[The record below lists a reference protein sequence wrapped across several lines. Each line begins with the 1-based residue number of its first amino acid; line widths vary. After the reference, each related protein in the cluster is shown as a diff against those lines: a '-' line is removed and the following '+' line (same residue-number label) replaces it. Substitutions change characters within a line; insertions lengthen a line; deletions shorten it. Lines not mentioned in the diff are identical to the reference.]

1 MAPTNARWR
10 RELLVATAVAA
21 LPSVPLAVLL
31 DPTDRIL
38 RRDLGEQLLTL
49 ATTTALMI
57 DGDQHAALRTP
68 DQMDAPTY
76 KAIKALLIKVRR
88 ANAEHHV
95 RYLYTM
101 RRTDKPGFFRFVVDS
116 DEGADGAKLGD
127 EYDARALPELLNAY
141 DGPVAEQDFTRDK
154 WGLALSAYA
163 PIYDS
168 AGLPVAIVGADAE
181 AVGFEGRRQRLGA
194 RGAEPRRSRARLC
207 RRMLRR
213 AAAARPLSAGRHATR
228 LRPASLAR

>member
-1 MAPTNARWR
+1 MPLTKARWG

-21 LPSVPLAVLL
+21 LASVPLAALL
-31 DPTDRIL
+31 DPTDRML

-76 KAIKALLIKVRR
+76 KAIKALLIKIRR
-88 ANAEHHV
+88 ANADRHV

-101 RRTDKPGFFRFVVDS
+101 RRSDQPGFYRFVVDS
-116 DEGADGAKLGD
+116 DESAGGAKLGD
-127 EYDARALPELLNAY
+127 EYDARGLPELLNAY
-141 DGPVAEQDFTRDK
+141 DGPVAQKDFTRDK
-154 WGLALSAYA
+154 WGLALSAFA

-181 AVGFEGRRQRLGA
+181 PVGLEAMRQGAWGRVALSLVGLALAFAAGFYGALLQRD
-194 RGAEPRRSRARLC
+194 R
-207 RRMLRR
+207 
-213 AAAARPLSAGRHATR
+213 
-228 LRPASLAR
+228 